1 MTIIGISTLSQAVD
15 MLREDLAI
23 ANSSVLSERERA
35 GHAERQLEMERQLV
49 EDGRKRID
57 ELQALLPA
65 GRRQIDT
72 LYVDLADARTA
83 ALITGC
89 EAAALRAQADER
101 RSWRLLRRLRW
112 ALRGEWAAMNLRRG
126 LLRFWMVCSIA
137 WIAFVSID
145 AIRYWSLS
153 WTLSDS
159 PVRIARDVARDW
171 ESSIRP
177 HLEWAFGPPVVV
189 LIVGAALW
197 WAIAGFPEIAA
208 RSRPWWR

>member
-1 MTIIGISTLSQAVD
+1 VTVPLTALKSQDVVARTDSLTAPLKSPETADLLETTTLGRVTTTDPMTPDFGVACDRHYDIRTCGTTDTATAQPVTMTDAMTIIGISTLSQAVD

-112 ALRGEWAAMNLRRG
+112 ALRGE
-126 LLRFWMVCSIA
+126 
-137 WIAFVSID
+137 
-145 AIRYWSLS
+145 
-153 WTLSDS
+153 
-159 PVRIARDVARDW
+159 
-171 ESSIRP
+171 
-177 HLEWAFGPPVVV
+177 
-189 LIVGAALW
+189 
-197 WAIAGFPEIAA
+197 
-208 RSRPWWR
+208 